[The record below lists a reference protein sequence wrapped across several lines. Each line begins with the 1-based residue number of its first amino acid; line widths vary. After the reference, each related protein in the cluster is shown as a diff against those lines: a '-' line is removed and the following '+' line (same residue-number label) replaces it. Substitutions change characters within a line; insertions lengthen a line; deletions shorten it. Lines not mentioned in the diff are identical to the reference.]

1 MFRKEIPVVGHH
13 QSKVTINISTRTS
26 DQQPPAVMC
35 RRLVVP
41 NFSHSDATLPAAFIA
56 SELLSYT
63 NTTKKNHSD
72 SSVKMA
78 TISWSVNSRHLKT
91 QTNCPQQ
98 DLWWTSDPTS
108 DADLMWWLEYH
119 ERRGK
124 ERIIESEKPS
134 LRSCN
139 RKLVLATICSSTRF
153 FFHLYANPESPHWK
167 TGQVPLMS
175 NLFQSSRVWAWQF
188 TERLEELV
196 ITSVTGQLMHITLQH
211 SWRWL
216 SAPQ

>member
-1 MFRKEIPVVGHH
+1 MQKKKTNRNKTLLFSRERYNDNNKLKCEFRTFRDTNHLPSARSLMDIWPF
-13 QSKVTINISTRTS
+13 SW
-26 DQQPPAVMC
+26 C
-35 RRLVVP
+35 RP
-41 NFSHSDATLPAAFIA
+41 YAMAGMPW
-56 SELLSYT
+56 
-63 NTTKKNHSD
+63 KKGG
-72 SSVKMA
+72 KKG
-78 TISWSVNSRHLKT
+78 T
-91 QTNCPQQ
+91 
-98 DLWWTSDPTS
+98 
-108 DADLMWWLEYH
+108 
-119 ERRGK
+119 K
-124 ERIIESEKPS
+124 EREKPS
-134 LRSCN
+134 RGSCN
-139 RKLVLATICSSTRF
+139 RKLLLATICSSTRFF

>member
-1 MFRKEIPVVGHH
+1 M
-13 QSKVTINISTRTS
+13 
-26 DQQPPAVMC
+26 
-35 RRLVVP
+35 
-41 NFSHSDATLPAAFIA
+41 
-56 SELLSYT
+56 
-63 NTTKKNHSD
+63 
-72 SSVKMA
+72 
-78 TISWSVNSRHLKT
+78 TISWSVNSGHSET
-91 QTNCPQQ
+91 QTNCPEQ
-98 DLWWTSDPTS
+98 DLWRTSDPTS
-108 DADLMWWLEYH
+108 DADLMWWLERH

-124 ERIIESEKPS
+124 ERITKREKPS
-134 LRSCN
+134 LGSCN
-139 RKLVLATICSSTRF
+139 RKLLLATICSSTRF
-153 FFHLYANPESPHWK
+153 FFHLYASPESPHWK